1 MQDQP
6 PLSKGGRRSP
16 IPHQR
21 KAQRQRG
28 HEPSAGAEILSS
40 SSSRNKGGVLAVGTD
55 IDMQA
60 QERSSGARAGVG
72 RRASASQQ
80 KTETPTHIPN
90 FLERTF
96 RMIEQ
101 GPADVVCWS
110 RAGDSFIIKQVRIPE
125 RTPRRETRHGEDF
138 PQHSERSFISLP
150 FTSCAPCLCV
160 PDICGLLGYLLEPHW
175 SGYFFC
181 RLTLDPV
188 DWRLC

>member
-16 IPHQR
+16 ILHRR

-40 SSSRNKGGVLAVGTD
+40 SSSRNKGGNLAVGTD
-55 IDMQA
+55 IDML

-72 RRASASQQ
+72 GRASASQQ

-101 GPADVVCWS
+101 GAADVVCWS

-125 RTPRRETRHGEDF
+125 RTPRAERPGTEKTF
-138 PQHSERSFISLP
+138 PNTASAPSFL
-150 FTSCAPCLCV
+150 CLLQVVPLACV
-160 PDICGLLGYLLEPHW
+160 SPT
-175 SGYFFC
+175 F
-181 RLTLDPV
+181 V
-188 DWRLC
+188 DY